1 MRFDI
6 RLAIT
11 HDYPAAAGK
20 GRHKICVV
28 PADLPGRQR
37 LIVQHLAV
45 TPDPD
50 ERQTRR
56 DFFGNDNTMV
66 VHHSAHAQMVITMR
80 AQVDLLARSGDL
92 DMSASLDRLAHD
104 VAGVASLHP
113 QAPHHFLGRSPRIP
127 THPAM
132 AEYARSQVQPGMTVR
147 GLLEAIG
154 RQLNADM
161 TFDDTATH
169 VNTPVASAFTARRGV
184 CQDYTHIMITCLRAL
199 GVPAGYV
206 SGYLRTHPPK
216 GQARLEGAD
225 AMHAWVRAWCGV
237 DAGWV
242 EYDPTNAAFPGTD
255 HIVVAFGRDYDD
267 IAPVRGVL
275 RASGPNLTSQ
285 SVVVLAV

>member
-1 MRFDI
+1 
-6 RLAIT
+6 
-11 HDYPAAAGK
+11 
-20 GRHKICVV
+20 
-28 PADLPGRQR
+28 
-37 LIVQHLAV
+37 
-45 TPDPD
+45 
-50 ERQTRR
+50 
-56 DFFGNDNTMV
+56 
-66 VHHSAHAQMVITMR
+66 
-80 AQVDLLARSGDL
+80 
-92 DMSASLDRLAHD
+92 
-104 VAGVASLHP
+104 
-113 QAPHHFLGRSPRIP
+113 
-127 THPAM
+127 
-132 AEYARSQVQPGMTVR
+132 
-147 GLLEAIG
+147 LLEAIG

-169 VNTPVASAFTARRGV
+169 VNTPVASAFAARRGV

-285 SVVVLAV
+285 SVDVLAV